1 MLMQR
6 SGVNYFGQV
15 LVGFLALAPGLV
27 LAVIGGLG
35 TLQSLTFYV
44 FGYGVEMSPAVL
56 GATSVTLL
64 LHPLLFMLGFYLS
77 HRGGRVLLGKSALL
91 TGKRGP
97 LLWPDWRY
105 ALAVLVVYLLL
116 MGVRLLLS

>member
-6 SGVNYFGQV
+6 SGVSYVGQA
-15 LVGFLALAPGLV
+15 LMGCLALAPGLV

-35 TLQSLTFYV
+35 TVQSLTFYV
-44 FGYGVEMSPAVL
+44 FSYGVELSPAVL

-64 LHPLLFMLGFYLS
+64 LHPLLLMLGFYLS
-77 HRGGRVLLGKSALL
+77 HRGGRLLLGKSAWLA
-91 TGKRGP
+91 GKRGP
-97 LLWPDWRY
+97 LLLPDLRY

-116 MGVRLLLS
+116 MGIRLLLS